1 MAQLFLIVGGSIF
14 VVLGFLHALYT
25 FLDLSEPRRLVPK
38 DRALIDQMRA
48 APLRLSRGGTN
59 MWSAWV
65 GFNFSHSIGVIL
77 VGAIGICSGVYL
89 RQLSPAV
96 LGIPVLLGSLFLVL
110 AIRYW
115 FWIPALGAGIAT
127 AFFLLASLVVLL

>member
-1 MAQLFLIVGGSIF
+1 MAQLLLIVGGSIF

-38 DRALIDQMRA
+38 DRALIDQMVA

-77 VGAIGICSGVYL
+77 LGALCICAGIYL
-89 RQLSPAV
+89 RQIPPACLV
-96 LGIPVLLGSLFLVL
+96 VPVLVGSLYLVL

-127 AFFLLASLVVLL
+127 AFFLLATLIVLL